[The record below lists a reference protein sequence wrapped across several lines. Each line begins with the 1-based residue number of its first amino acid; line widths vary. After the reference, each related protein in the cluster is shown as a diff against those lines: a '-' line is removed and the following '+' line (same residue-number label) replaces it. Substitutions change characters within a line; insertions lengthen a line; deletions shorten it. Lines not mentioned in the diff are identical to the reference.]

1 MPQVDG
7 DTLNRFVFEHT
18 NIRGEVVH
26 LDATWQAILDRHE
39 YPSIVRDLLGESLAA
54 AALLLTTIKSS
65 SSLTIQIQGDG
76 PVSMVVVQADANRS
90 LRGIAHWEGEIES
103 GRLPQLVGSA
113 RLAITLDP
121 GEGGE
126 RYQGIV
132 ALNGEAT
139 LAEALETYFRQS
151 EQLDTRLWLAANADR
166 AAGMLIQ
173 SLPGKTEDADA
184 WDRTVHLGSTITPA
198 ELLELPHRK
207 LLRRL
212 FHEEDVRLFEGQPLN
227 FRCRCSRE
235 RIEMMLRGLG
245 YDEVKDILETEGRV
259 GVNCEFC
266 NQRYEFDRVDIEQL
280 FAASDQPR
288 VPPTR
293 H

>member
-1 MPQVDG
+1 MPQKDG
-7 DTLNRFVFEHT
+7 DVLNRFIFDDT

-26 LDATWQAILDRHE
+26 LDATWQAILERHE
-39 YPSIVRDLLGESLAA
+39 YPSVVRNLLGESLAA
-54 AALLLTTIKSS
+54 AALLVTTVKSN

-76 PVSMVVVQADANRS
+76 PVNMVVVQADANRS

-103 GRLPQLVGSA
+103 GPLTHVVGSA

-132 ALNGEAT
+132 ALESEGT

-151 EQLDTRLWLAANADR
+151 EQLDTRLWLAANEQR

-173 SLPGKTEDADA
+173 SLPGATDDVDA
-184 WDRTVHLGSTITPA
+184 WDRTVHLGATLTDE
-198 ELLELPHRK
+198 ELLELPHQE

-212 FHEEDVRLFEGQPLN
+212 FHEEDVRLFEAQPLN

-245 YDEVKDILETEGRV
+245 YDEVKDILETEGQV